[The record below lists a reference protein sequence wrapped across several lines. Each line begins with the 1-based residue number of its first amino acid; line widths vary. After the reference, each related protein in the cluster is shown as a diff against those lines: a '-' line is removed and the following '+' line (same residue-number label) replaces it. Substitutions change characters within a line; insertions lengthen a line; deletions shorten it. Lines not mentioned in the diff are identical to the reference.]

1 MRQQSKLQVNVRG
14 ALIGGPKPLI
24 CLPLVGETRTKVIN
38 EAKELAAL
46 QPDLLEWRIDAYDK
60 VENKEDC
67 LSVLKEL
74 RETIT
79 NIPLIF
85 TCRIDL
91 EGGFKK
97 ISRKNRLELIK
108 AAMESGDV
116 DIVDI
121 ELCNDPEFVKI
132 VREIAKLND
141 VKVILSY
148 HNFTETPSESF
159 IYSKLVEAQTAGAD
173 ISKLAV
179 MPKDYGD
186 VLTLL
191 SATNKA
197 RNEIVLGP
205 IVTISMG
212 SEGAVSRWAGG
223 LFGSDITFA
232 IGKLASAP
240 GQIPIKELQNG
251 MALLY
256 DAEEEKIKP

>member
-14 ALIGGPKPLI
+14 AVIGGSKPLI
-24 CLPLVGETRTKVIN
+24 CLPLVGETRAKVIN
-38 EAKELAAL
+38 EAEELAAL
-46 QPDLLEWRIDAYDK
+46 KPDLLEWRVDAYDK
-60 VENKEDC
+60 VDHKENC

-74 RETIT
+74 REAIQS
-79 NIPLIF
+79 IPLIF

-97 ISRKNRLELIK
+97 ISRKNRLELII
-108 AAMESGDV
+108 AAMDSGDV

-121 ELCNDPEFVKI
+121 ELCNDPEFVNI
-132 VREIAKLND
+132 VRERAKLND
-141 VKVILSY
+141 LKVILSY

-197 RNEIVLGP
+197 RNEIIQGP

-212 SEGAVSRWAGG
+212 QEGAVSRLAGG

-232 IGKLASAP
+232 IGKQASAP
-240 GQIPIKELQNG
+240 GQIPIEELKNG

-256 DAEEEKIKP
+256 NTDQ